1 MISDCYGARLAL
13 RIAVLSERPVLR
25 SAEDRPDLRY
35 ANVTPSLLDCR
46 QATRTSRI
54 SPLCPTMTVNV
65 SGRPS
70 ASTAISKAPKAERS
84 ATLHETR
91 LPSSVR
97 ICAGKLV
104 AASRLSRRS
113 WATVGSSEG
122 VLASDQYVDDLAD
135 SWVGV
140 LRRGWRSVLLN
151 SHGYRLPGVARHT
164 LSNRLQL
171 RRAKHREVAVSRNAN
186 HVRRL
191 HSAELLL
198 SRIKKRLKSNFG
210 YYLVLINAKLE
221 TRRG

>member
-13 RIAVLSERPVLR
+13 RAAVLSERPDLR
-25 SAEDRPDLRY
+25 SAEDRPNLRY

-54 SPLCPTMTVNV
+54 SPLCPMMTVNV

-70 ASTAISKAPKAERS
+70 ASTTVSKAPKAERS
-84 ATLHETR
+84 PSVHETR
-91 LPSSVR
+91 FPLSVR
-97 ICAGKLV
+97 ICAEKLV

-113 WATVGSSEG
+113 WATVRSSEG
-122 VLASDQYVDDLAD
+122 VLTSDQYINDLAD

-151 SHGYRLPGVARHT
+151 SHGYRLPGVTRHT
-164 LSNRLQL
+164 LSARLQL
-171 RRAKHREVAVSRNAN
+171 RRAEHREVAVSRNAN

-191 HSAELLL
+191 HSAGLLL
-198 SRIKKRLKSNFG
+198 SRIKKRLKPNFV
-210 YYLVLINAKLE
+210 YYLVLINTKSE